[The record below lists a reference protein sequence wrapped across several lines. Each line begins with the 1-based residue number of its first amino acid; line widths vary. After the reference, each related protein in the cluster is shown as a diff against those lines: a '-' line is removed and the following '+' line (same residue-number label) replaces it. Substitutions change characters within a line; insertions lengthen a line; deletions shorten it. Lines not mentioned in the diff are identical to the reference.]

1 MNEAVLIVEDE
12 QDIAELIEF
21 HLKREGYRCEIAS
34 TGTLAWQMLQN
45 KPPDLVLLDLTLPGM
60 DGLTICKRMKASN
73 ESKTVPV
80 IMVTARGEEKDIVT
94 GLELG
99 ADDYIVKPFAA
110 SVLLARIKTVLRR
123 VQGNDT
129 DLDQILRFGEIEVDV
144 DSHLVKVGGE
154 SIKLTSTEFRILS
167 NFLKKPGRV
176 FTRYQIV
183 DAARGSDS
191 MVTDRSVDVHIAA
204 VRKKLKS
211 SGSLIETVHGIGY
224 RLKEM
229 A

>member
-1 MNEAVLIVEDE
+1 MNEAIFIIEDE
-12 QDIAELIEF
+12 HDIAELIKY

-34 TGTLAWQMLQN
+34 DGISAWQTLQTN
-45 KPPDLVLLDLTLPGM
+45 TPDLILLDLTLPGM
-60 DGLTICKRMKASN
+60 DGLTICKRLKATDALKN
-73 ESKTVPV
+73 VPV
-80 IMVTARGEEKDIVT
+80 IMVTARGEEKDIIS

-110 SVLLARIKTVLRR
+110 GVLLARIKTVLRR
-123 VQGNDT
+123 VVGISDNT
-129 DLDQILRFGEIEVDV
+129 DSIIRFGEIEVDV
-144 DSHLVKVGGE
+144 DSHLVKVCGE
-154 SIKLTSTEFRILS
+154 LIKLTSTEFRILS
-167 NFLKKPGRV
+167 HFLKKPGRV
-176 FTRYQIV
+176 STRYQIV

-224 RLKEM
+224 RLKEPS
-229 A
+229 